1 MAAAPQRPICSDLHG
16 ETQLKS
22 ASENSGLVRW
32 GLWAAAL
39 LLGIYLLA
47 IIFGDHGLTGMKAMR
62 EELKQIRQENARL
75 EKENIDLYRSIN
87 RLKNDPAYIEQ
98 VAREELNMVRPDEI
112 VFRFDDAADKN
123 QQKQNQ

>member
-1 MAAAPQRPICSDLHG
+1 M
-16 ETQLKS
+16 KS
-22 ASENSGLVRW
+22 VSENSGLVRW
-32 GLWAAAL
+32 GLWATAL
-39 LLGIYLLA
+39 LLGVYLLA

-75 EKENIDLYRSIN
+75 EKENMDLYRTIN

-112 VFRFDDAADKN
+112 VFRFDDAAGKN

>member
-1 MAAAPQRPICSDLHG
+1 M
-16 ETQLKS
+16 KS
-22 ASENSGLVRW
+22 VSENSGLVRW

-47 IIFGDHGLTGMKAMR
+47 IIFGDHGLTGMKAMQ
-62 EELKQIRQENARL
+62 EELKEIRQENARL

-112 VFRFDDAADKN
+112 VFRFDDAAGKN